1 MIVDQLLKILLA
13 FYSLKLN
20 STCRSLLRSQEM
32 CLKSGAKQ
40 TPIACGMKERCFVNL
55 CPRSTRLL
63 PQGLLLIDVLDN
75 QIMRRRGNK
84 EDQDRCLIW
93 WRFFRWPTIVM
104 INRCLQVAV
113 EEGFY
118 MTSNQER
125 GGITDILLLFRK
137 LHTFFRLCWCFLD
150 LLSINIALLQI

>member
-1 MIVDQLLKILLA
+1 MLA
-13 FYSLKLN
+13 ISSFRPN

-32 CLKSGAKQ
+32 CLKSGAKR
-40 TPIACGMKERCFVNL
+40 TPLACGMKERCFVNL
-55 CPRSTRLL
+55 CPCSARLL
-63 PQGLLLIDVLDN
+63 QGLLLIDVLDN

-93 WRFFRWPTIVM
+93 WRFFGRPTIVM

-137 LHTFFRLCWCFLD
+137 LHTFSDIVDVFWIFFPSKLR
-150 LLSINIALLQI
+150 